1 MVDIKEKTR
10 LCSVCYKMCRDV
22 CSVAGAT
29 RHEADSPHNRGFFAQ
44 QVIEGKEELSAE
56 IADYFFRCSMCKA
69 CREACETGMDTSE
82 VMLAARKDLAEGL
95 LPEKVRAVKQA
106 VILGTYWGGDSPEVK
121 KLLSGRELHDDS
133 AVLLYFGRRLRSE
146 NGDYVRDAVTVMD
159 RLGVKGGVLLD
170 EPSTGQIAHFLGFT
184 DGAKRLGATFS
195 EAIRKSGARVVVV
208 FCADDLRMII
218 KEYPALGVEIPGI
231 TFTSLPE
238 FLLKALTEKK
248 PVLKKWEGSIVTYHD
263 PCALGRELRVFEAP
277 RQIIRL
283 VASSDFREMAL
294 SGDQAPCCGWGMG
307 LEITHPDI
315 TGLMAT
321 RLALMAGEIG
331 ADTLVTG
338 CPTCK
343 DVIMKNLDS
352 GRSEIGEDRILDL
365 VQFVGRVLP

>member
-22 CSVAGAT
+22 CSVAAAT

-44 QVIEGKEELSAE
+44 QIIEGKEEPTAE
-56 IADYFFRCSMCKA
+56 IARYFFRCSMCKA

-82 VMLAARKDLAEGL
+82 VMLAARRELSEDL
-95 LPEKVRAVKQA
+95 LPEEVRAVKQA
-106 VILGTYWGGDSPEVK
+106 VISGTFWGGDSPEVK
-121 KLLSGRELHDDS
+121 KLLSGRAPRKKS
-133 AVLLYFGRRLRSE
+133 AVLLYFGQRLRSE
-146 NGDYVRDAVTVMD
+146 NAEYIRSALAVMD
-159 RLGVKGGVLLD
+159 TLGVESGVMAD

-184 DGAKRLGATFS
+184 VDAKRLGGAFS
-195 EAIRKSGARVVVV
+195 EAIRKSGAGAVLV
-208 FCADDLRMII
+208 FTADNLRMII
-218 KEYPALGVEIPGI
+218 KEYPALGIEIPGV

-248 PVLKKWEGSIVTYHD
+248 PALKKWEGSIVTYHD
-263 PCALGRELRVFEAP
+263 PCALGRELRIFEAP

-283 VASSDFREMAL
+283 VAPSHFREMAL
-294 SGDQAPCCGWGMG
+294 TGDQAPCCGWGMG

-315 TGLMAT
+315 SRLMAM

-331 ADTLVTG
+331 AGTLVTG

-343 DVIMKNLDS
+343 DVIVKNLD
-352 GRSEIGEDRILDL
+352 RDQSEIGEDRILDL